1 MRVGGG
7 GGSGT
12 LIDRSLCDLP
22 VFVQCPPADDRVSV
36 RVRVFRPCGVSERSL
51 PTRLRRSSCSR
62 HGGVVPEVPRER
74 LGIGL
79 CALDLC
85 TLGDLD
91 GRGGGTG
98 GAFTGGG

>member
-36 RVRVFRPCGVSERSL
+36 RVRVFRPCGVERSL
-51 PTRLRRSSCSR
+51 PTQLRRSSCSR
-62 HGGVVPEVPRER
+62 HGGVVPEVPSER
-74 LGIGL
+74 LGTG
-79 CALDLC
+79 LC
-85 TLGDLD
+85 TLGDLA